1 MATELTPDARKLIA
15 WLQRGG
21 NHAYY
26 WIASEAKK
34 VKDGKPTNQ
43 ASEQRTIWYRA
54 GQIPALPDERS
65 GYGLCHLYYGVHP
78 VTAIPERIRT
88 KTKQVIPPAYVR
100 AQITDIA
107 AINCLFGEFDEA
119 HRPFAIQPSVMVESS
134 PGKLHC
140 YWLFPEPYLLDT
152 AEKRDYAGRV
162 QSGWVAFIGSD
173 EKAKDL
179 ARVLRIPGTR
189 NVKSMY
195 GPNYPRVKII
205 NADYS
210 RLYTL
215 DKLAQACAAFI
226 PSPRR
231 EQSSSDQAQPATR
244 DDREWAEHYLSRLA
258 SGRADSYNEW
268 LAVGMALKGLGL
280 HGLAMWDDWS
290 RQSSKWEEGTC
301 ESKWAT
307 FSTDPHGIAKLGAWA
322 NEDDPN
328 GKRQRSKETSKGI
341 GMTTGEI
348 LSDDDDE
355 TPLRAPISSCPALP
369 AFAQLPDDLGR
380 DACPLLDEYIAFSRQ
395 WSPRSYDDFHE
406 ACMLWILSTIA
417 ARRIV
422 THLGGP
428 RYSNLYIALC
438 ARTSLWAKSTAAKI
452 AMETIRAAGLTPL
465 LAPDD
470 STPQA
475 FVANMSTRVP
485 SDYDSLTPN
494 RQAALER
501 QLAFAAQRG
510 WYYEEFG
517 QKISAMM
524 RENGTMT
531 DYRSLLRRLDDCPER
546 YESATI
552 GRGIEE
558 MTRPYLA
565 LLANLTPVDMAPF
578 AKRNGAL
585 WADGFFARFGF
596 VTPPVEAELPMG
608 KFPQGERIIPGTIVT
623 VLDQWHERLGVPLA
637 DIVEVRDE
645 NGEDTGQYQVHITSH
660 DPHRV
665 ELGAGVFEAFYRYDD
680 ALRLLTQQ
688 NTSTDLDG
696 NYTRFSEKALRIA
709 MLLASVDNNNV
720 IEIRHWARAQQI
732 AERWRGNLHALIDQL
747 QGTET
752 QSRAAHL
759 EDKVMQMLQQMGQAT
774 IRDLRSSHLRSYS
787 SDELERV
794 LDSMERH
801 GRVTAELN
809 RKKTKRYMPN
819 ETNRV
824 NRVNAN
830 RVNEESSYTI
840 QSESPSKANR
850 VTENDDLRDYT
861 VTRLHDAP
869 TPPQKPQPP
878 SDQLVIFQQHIRHGH
893 IDGAWNVVGSN
904 REYNWS
910 KQESE
915 LMDLEGVR

>member
-1 MATELTPDARKLIA
+1 MATELTPDARNLLA

-21 NHAYY
+21 TYSYY
-26 WIASEAKK
+26 WLTSEAKK
-34 VKDGKPTNQ
+34 IKDGKPTDQ
-43 ASEQRTIWYRA
+43 PAEKLTTWYSV
-54 GQIPALPDERS
+54 GQCPALPVERN
-65 GYGLCHLYYGVHP
+65 GHGPRHLYYGVHP
-78 VTAIPERIRT
+78 VAAIPERISK
-88 KTKQVIPPAYVR
+88 KTGQAIPAEYVR
-100 AQITDIA
+100 AQIADIA

-119 HRPFAIQPSVMVESS
+119 HAPFALQPSVTVESS

-140 YWLFPEPYLLDT
+140 YWLLPEPYLLDT
-152 AEKRDYAGRV
+152 TEKRDYARRV
-162 QSGWVAFIGSD
+162 QAGWVAFVGSD
-173 EKAKDL
+173 EDAKDL
-179 ARVLRIPGTR
+179 ARVLRIPGTP
-189 NVKSMY
+189 NVKSKY
-195 GPNYPRVKII
+195 GPNYPIVKVVE
-205 NADYS
+205 ADYS

-215 DKLAQACAAFI
+215 DELAQACAAFI
-226 PSPRR
+226 SSPRG

-258 SGRADSYNEW
+258 SWRADTYNEW

-280 HGLAMWDDWS
+280 HGLARWDDWS
-290 RQSSKWEEGTC
+290 RQSSKWQDGAC

-328 GKRQRSKETSKGI
+328 GKRQRSEDTRRGI
-341 GMTTGEI
+341 DMTTGEI

-355 TPLRAPISSCPALP
+355 PPVHTPMSSCPALP
-369 AFAQLPDDLGR
+369 AFAHLPDELGR

-406 ACMLWILSTIA
+406 ACILWILSTIA

-422 THLGGP
+422 THLGGL

-438 ARTSLWAKSTAAKI
+438 ARTSLWAKSTVAKI

-475 FVANMSTRVP
+475 FVANLSTRVP
-485 SDYDSLTPN
+485 ADYDSLTPD
-494 RQAALER
+494 RQTALEQR
-501 QLAFAAQRG
+501 LAFAAQRG

-524 RENGTMT
+524 RENGTMA

-558 MTRPYLA
+558 MNRPYLA
-565 LLANLTPVDMAPF
+565 LLASLTPADMAPF

-596 VTPPVEAELPMG
+596 VTPPVEADLPMG
-608 KFPQGERIIPGTIVT
+608 KFPQGERVIPATIVT
-623 VLDQWHERLGVPLA
+623 ALHQWHERLGVPLA

-645 NGEDTGQYQVHITSH
+645 KGEDTGAYQVHITSH
-660 DPHRV
+660 DPQRI
-665 ELGAGVFEAFYRYDD
+665 ELGTGVFEAFYRYDD

-696 NYTRFSEKALRIA
+696 NYARFSEKALRIA

-720 IEIRHWARAQQI
+720 IEMRHWARAQQI
-732 AERWRGNLHALIDQL
+732 AERWRRNLHALIDQL

-752 QSRAAHL
+752 QSREAEL
-759 EDKVMQMLQQMGQAT
+759 EDKVMQVLQQMGQAT

-787 SDELERV
+787 TDELERV

-809 RKKTKRYMPN
+809 RKKTKRYTPN

-824 NRVNAN
+824 NRVNVN
-830 RVNEESSYTI
+830 RVNDENSYTI
-840 QSESPSKANR
+840 QSETPSMANR
-850 VTENDDLRDYT
+850 VTENDDLPDYP
-861 VTRLHDAP
+861 VTRLHDSLKQ
-869 TPPQKPQPP
+869 PQKPQPP
-878 SDQLVIFQQHIRHGH
+878 ADQLANYQQYITRGD
-893 IDGAWNVVGSN
+893 IDSAWNLVGSH
-904 REYNWS
+904 RSYDWS
-910 KQESE
+910 TQEAE
-915 LMDLEGVR
+915 LMQLEVVR